1 MVAKIPENPT
11 KVGFKFIPSETK
23 LVSGHYGRSENTIS
37 AGLVSKSSAFM
48 DIKSRV
54 PFKINTER

>member
-23 LVSGHYGRSENTIS
+23 LVSGHYGRSENTS
-37 AGLVSKSSAFM
+37 AGLVSKSSAFR